1 MSSEAIRNRVAT
13 DNERLALRP
22 VSERQRG
29 SDDSDIDFGEIPSLT
44 GKQLA
49 NRARR
54 SLFRLVALLCF
65 VALPSSGV
73 AFQTAHSSPQP
84 GSIAQERAQLSFC
97 SGNFSPD
104 LRYLAVQ
111 TTGIVSGD
119 PEQVWR
125 YELATGRLV
134 PVTPRPTAASLPA
147 IILSLHWAGD
157 VLRVTG
163 IDRASGRQFHAEL
176 PEQGSPSV
184 TYTQPPSPGLQTED
198 SLRYAGRYT
207 LTPTVL
213 HGGSTTWTAQLD
225 GTGPHR
231 VIAGALLN
239 TPIVNPTVPFFFY
252 VPVTYPTTFNDDT
265 VAALDLRTGRQTTQ
279 RLPASYGLQL
289 LAVAPDASGFLL
301 AYQVMGSCEPLPN
314 QDGED
319 SEQIN
324 GFGGLPFQRQA
335 VHVCFLH
342 LPVPAIAIS
351 Q

>member
-1 MSSEAIRNRVAT
+1 
-13 DNERLALRP
+13 